1 MSDYNGAYTGGRKPR
16 NNFGINQNQQGQGN
30 TFVQRPKDRLVQ
42 VERYDLTEQKIYCTD
57 VQDGRKLVVHLNAE
71 QKRKDEEYARNNPP
85 EKPYV
90 GMVGY
95 SIDKHMEAEYPAK
108 TQSRLILKYTKV
120 LKKDNGEG
128 YAVVETTQ
136 VRGVPNKE
144 NDKTFYALVGGRPRI
159 DEEGFVCLAR
169 ASIWDRI
176 RKTGLSYE
184 DDAGCEEMATMIEER
199 NKNSARVLV
208 NDKGED
214 VKETLPIIGV
224 QFRSLVDSG
233 KVDKD
238 GQPIMHEFGMSD
250 LFDWIDGPE
259 DEKGNIIKEQSHP
272 MTGQEFLS
280 YFDGYADW
288 IKNDPFSKQLA
299 EKTPIEIE
307 AVVYESAPGSRTKN
321 LKIGHKSDEKTKSK
335 QLYKLINTK
344 SFLDVKQQSPIYH
357 DNQAV
362 LGIVQMSGNKFDK
375 VNGAPH
381 EVQSYWINNVHI
393 NGISGHPH
401 AFIRSSKGYKVE
413 LLPELKPQYQR
424 KNEES
429 AKPAESQ
436 EYDHD
441 YSAPAQDAPARQ
453 APAQQA
459 APVQAQQVPEK
470 SNAAEEDDPF
480 SFNFFENGSAQS
492 AEPAA
497 PAAAPTEG
505 RRRFSRG

>member
-30 TFVQRPKDRLVQ
+30 SFNQRPKDRLVQ

-71 QKRKDEEYARNNPP
+71 QKRQDEEYARNNPP

-95 SIDKHMEAEYPAK
+95 SIDKHMEAAYPAK
-108 TQSRLILKYTKV
+108 SQSRLILKYTKV

-136 VRGVPNKE
+136 VKGVPNKE
-144 NDKTFYALVGGRPRI
+144 DDKTFYALIGGRPRI

-184 DDAGCEEMATMIEER
+184 DDAGLEEMATMIEER

-208 NDKGED
+208 NDKNEE

-224 QFRSLVDSG
+224 QFRSLIDSG
-233 KVDKD
+233 TLDKD
-238 GQPIMHEFGMSD
+238 NNPIMHEFGMSD
-250 LFDWIDGPE
+250 LFDWIEGPE
-259 DEKGNIIKEQSHP
+259 DEQGNVMKELSHP
-272 MTGQEFLS
+272 LTGQEFLS

-288 IKNDPFSKQLA
+288 IKNDPVTQKLA

-307 AVVYESAPGSRTKN
+307 AVIYESAPGSRNKN
-321 LKIGHKSDEKTKSK
+321 LKIGHKSDEKTKNK
-335 QLYKLINTK
+335 QLYKLVNTK
-344 SFLDVKQQSPIYH
+344 SFLDLGQKSPIYH

-362 LGIVQMSGNKFDK
+362 LGIIQMSGNKFDK
-375 VNGAPH
+375 VDGKAH
-381 EVQSYWINNVHI
+381 EVQSYWVNNVHI

-413 LLPELKPQYQR
+413 LLPELKLQHIR
-424 KNEES
+424 KNADAS
-429 AKPAESQ
+429 KPAETQSY
-436 EYDHD
+436 EHD
-441 YSAPAQDAPARQ
+441 YDNAPVEQAPAQAHSAPAQ
-453 APAQQA
+453 
-459 APVQAQQVPEK
+459 APVQQATPVQAEK
-470 SNAAEEDDPF
+470 PMDEEDP
-480 SFNFFENGSAQS
+480 FNFFETSSAP
-492 AEPAA
+492 AAAA
-497 PAAAPTEG
+497 PAPAPTEG

>member
-30 TFVQRPKDRLVQ
+30 TFNQRPKDRLVQ

-71 QKRKDEEYARNNPP
+71 QKRQDEEYARNNPP

-95 SIDKHMEAEYPAK
+95 SIDKHMETAYPSK
-108 TQSRLILKYTKV
+108 SQSRLILKYTKV

-144 NDKTFYALVGGRPRI
+144 DDKTFYALIGGRPRI

-184 DDAGCEEMATMIEER
+184 DDTGLEEMATMIEER

-208 NDKGED
+208 NDKNEE

-224 QFRSLVDSG
+224 QFRSLINSG
-233 KVDKD
+233 NLDKD
-238 GQPIMHEFGMSD
+238 NNPIMHEFGMSD
-250 LFDWIDGPE
+250 LFDWIEGPE
-259 DEKGNIIKEQSHP
+259 DEQGNVIKEQSHP
-272 MTGQEFLS
+272 LTGQEFLT

-288 IKNDPFSKQLA
+288 IKNDPVTQKLA

-307 AVVYESAPGSRTKN
+307 AVIYESAPGSRNKN
-321 LKIGHKSDEKTKSK
+321 LKIGHKSDEKTKNK

-344 SFLDVKQQSPIYH
+344 SFLDVGQKSPIYH

-362 LGIVQMSGNKFDK
+362 LGIIQMSGNKFDK
-375 VNGAPH
+375 VDGKPH
-381 EVQSYWINNVHI
+381 EVQSYWVNNVHI

-413 LLPELKPQYQR
+413 LLPELKLQHIR
-424 KNEES
+424 KNAEA
-429 AKPAESQ
+429 AKPAEGQS
-436 EYDHD
+436 YDHD
-441 YSAPAQDAPARQ
+441 YDNAPVEQNTRQ
-453 APAQQA
+453 APAQSA
-459 APVQAQQVPEK
+459 PAPVQQATPVQAEK
-470 SNAAEEDDPF
+470 SMDEEDP
-480 SFNFFENGSAQS
+480 FNFFEGSN
-492 AEPAA
+492 EPAAA

-505 RRRFSRG
+505 RRRFSRS